1 LNDFCAKRNRHISSS
16 PKTLIATHYFR
27 ATPHQKHHAM
37 RCFFINHLEIKTP
50 FCLKAFCQQLAQP
63 AGTGFAYEKIRI
75 NDDPPFL
82 LPI

>member
-1 LNDFCAKRNRHISSS
+1 
-16 PKTLIATHYFR
+16 
-27 ATPHQKHHAM
+27 M